1 MAQPD
6 QGSSLQTL
14 VCTACGQEK
23 DPKSPQRLCS
33 CGKVLFAQYDLEK
46 AKETLSTRVLTGR
59 RFDLWRLHEI
69 LPVHDP
75 RYRYTLGEGWTPLLK
90 LSNAGTELGLANLFL
105 KDESRNPTGTFK
117 SRGLCTA
124 VSKASELG
132 IRDFVIPTAGNAG
145 AALAAYAARANVKAY
160 VFMPEDTPALIQK
173 EIVALGA
180 KAILVPGLISDAAKE
195 ADRAAQEKNL
205 FDVSTLKE
213 PYRAEGKKTMGF
225 EVAEQFQWQLPG
237 VIVYPTGGGTGIV
250 GMWKAF
256 AELEA
261 VGMIGPERPRM
272 VSVQSSGCAPIVK
285 AFHEGKKEAQFWE
298 HAETIAAGLRVPS
311 AIGDYL
317 ILNALYESKG
327 TAVMVDEMEII
338 AAMKGLARLEGIM
351 LSPEAATTYTAAS
364 KLKDSG
370 FVDSGE
376 SIVLFGTGAGILY
389 PELW

>member
-1 MAQPD
+1 MAPLD
-6 QGSSLQTL
+6 PGSTLQRL
-14 VCTACGQEK
+14 VCTACWQEK
-23 DPKSPQRLCS
+23 DPNKPQRLCS

-75 RYRYTLGEGWTPLLK
+75 QYRYTLGEGWTPLLK
-90 LSNAGTELGLANLFL
+90 LSTAGTELGLANLFL

-117 SRGLCTA
+117 SRGLCAA

-145 AALAAYAARANVKAY
+145 AALTAYAARAKATAH
-160 VFMPEDTPALIQK
+160 VFMPEDTPVLIQK
-173 EIVALGA
+173 EVIAMGGELA
-180 KAILVPGLISDAAKE
+180 LVPGLISDAAK
-195 ADRAAQEKNL
+195 RANLATRELNL

-213 PYRAEGKKTMGF
+213 PYRVEGKKTMGF
-225 EVAEQFQWQLPG
+225 EVAEQFQWQLPD

-261 VGMIGPERPRM
+261 VGMLGPERPRM

-285 AFHEGKKEAQFWE
+285 AFHEGKKEAEFWE
-298 HAETIAAGLRVPS
+298 NAETVAAGLRVPS

-317 ILNALYESKG
+317 ILNAIYESKG
-327 TAVMVDEMEII
+327 TAVMVDELEII
-338 AAMKGLARLEGIM
+338 AAMKNLARIEGIM
-351 LSPEAATTYTAAS
+351 LSPEAAATYTAAS
-364 KLKDSG
+364 KLKESG
-370 FVDSGE
+370 FVDSDE

-389 PELW
+389 PDLW